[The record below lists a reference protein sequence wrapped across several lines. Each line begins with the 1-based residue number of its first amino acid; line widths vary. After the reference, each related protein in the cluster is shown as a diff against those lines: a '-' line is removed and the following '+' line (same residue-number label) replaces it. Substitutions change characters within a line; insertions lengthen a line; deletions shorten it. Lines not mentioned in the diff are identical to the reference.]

1 VVVKGGMNEEYAT
14 KVQSYALQAIKEL
27 SAILTID
34 GGGRSSEE
42 YELIQE
48 AVGRS
53 IGQIQM
59 GVLEPL
65 YKEYPALDDL
75 A

>member
-1 VVVKGGMNEEYAT
+1 MTEEYAT
-14 KVQSYALQAIKEL
+14 RVQSYALQAIKEL

-75 A
+75 D

>member
-1 VVVKGGMNEEYAT
+1 MTEEYAT

-34 GGGRSSEE
+34 GGGRSFEE

-48 AVGRS
+48 GVGRS

-75 A
+75 D